1 MKLQEKEITMEAL
14 MEQYK
19 EMVEKYSFV
28 FMNVKYEEDGYVYHE
43 DITDIQFISLYFEK
57 VLKEEPIEIGFF
69 GLKF

>member
-1 MKLQEKEITMEAL
+1 
-14 MEQYK
+14 
-19 EMVEKYSFV
+19 MVEKHSFI

>member
-1 MKLQEKEITMEAL
+1 MKFREKEITMENL

-19 EMVEKYSFV
+19 KMIEKYSYIFIAIR
-28 FMNVKYEEDGYVYHE
+28 YEKDGYVYRE

-57 VLKEEPIEIGFF
+57 ILKEEPIEIGFF